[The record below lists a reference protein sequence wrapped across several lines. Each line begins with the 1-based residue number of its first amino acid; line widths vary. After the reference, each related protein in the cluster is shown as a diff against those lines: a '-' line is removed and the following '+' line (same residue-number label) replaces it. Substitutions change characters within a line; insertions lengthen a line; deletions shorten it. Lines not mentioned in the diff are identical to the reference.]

1 MRDACG
7 HKEGA
12 MPDNPRYILDVSGNT
27 PIRFDTQNGK
37 TWMLVGIS
45 VSEMSWMPVKE
56 EDAPESTDAKERKIA
71 ELMQHIQDL
80 QTEVNDLR
88 RRV

>member
-1 MRDACG
+1 
-7 HKEGA
+7 
-12 MPDNPRYILDVSGNT
+12 MPDSPRYILDVSGDA

-37 TWMLVGIS
+37 TWVLVGS
-45 VSEMSWMPVKE
+45 SASERAWVPVND

-71 ELMQHIQDL
+71 ELMQHIHDL

-88 RRV
+88 RRK

>member
-1 MRDACG
+1 
-7 HKEGA
+7 
-12 MPDNPRYILDVSGNT
+12 MPDSPRYILDVSGSD

-37 TWMLVGIS
+37 TWTLVGS
-45 VSEMSWMPVKE
+45 SASERSWVPVKE

-88 RRV
+88 RRK